1 MMAAPNLVKAG
12 DLSEI
17 LADGVIKIAVPES
30 FAPFGSV
37 GASGEH
43 EGYDVDVAK
52 LIAED
57 LGVKLELV
65 PVVSKQRIPFL
76 ETDRVDLVVSV
87 MGANPTRAKSINFS
101 SAYAP
106 FYSGAF
112 ASSKLNISSP
122 ADLSGKTVG
131 VTGGT
136 LEDLE
141 LTKVAPSDA
150 KITRFGDNA
159 ATLSAFT
166 SGQIQVLVTGNTAAA
181 SLTEADP
188 NLDLERKYI
197 IKDSPCFI
205 GVKKGNEDLLR
216 WVNVFI
222 LHKKLGGNLNA
233 ISEKWLGQAL
243 PPLPSLQA
251 VILFKGWYY
260 LPPLLLCR
268 VKSMPKKSKN
278 VIVQMEKVN
287 KWFDGFQALRDICL
301 LYTSPSPRD

>member
-1 MMAAPNLVKAG
+1 MGRILSIIAALFMAVTTVTVAKAG

-17 LADGVIKIAVPES
+17 LADGVVKIAVPES

-37 GASGEH
+37 GATGEH

-87 MGANPTRAKSINFS
+87 MGANPKRAKSINFS

-112 ASSKLNISSP
+112 ASSKLDISSP
-122 ADLSGKTVG
+122 ADLSGLTVG

-141 LTKVAPSDA
+141 LTKTAPSDA

-166 SGQIQVLVTGNTAAA
+166 SGQVQVLVSGNTAAA

-197 IKDSPCFI
+197 IKESPCFI

-222 LHKKLGGNLNA
+222 LHKKLGGDLNA

-243 PPLPSLQA
+243 PPLP
-251 VILFKGWYY
+251 
-260 LPPLLLCR
+260 
-268 VKSMPKKSKN
+268 
-278 VIVQMEKVN
+278 
-287 KWFDGFQALRDICL
+287 AL
-301 LYTSPSPRD
+301 

>member
-1 MMAAPNLVKAG
+1 MKHIFSLLVVALITFASTAIAKAG
-12 DLSEI
+12 DLAEI
-17 LADGVIKIAVPES
+17 LADGVVKIAVPES

-37 GASGEH
+37 GASGAH

-52 LIAED
+52 LIAKD
-57 LGVKLELV
+57 LGVELKLV

-112 ASSKLNISSP
+112 ASSNLDISSP
-122 ADLSGKTVG
+122 SDLSGLTVG

-141 LTKVAPSDA
+141 LTKTAPSDA

-166 SGQIQVLVTGNTAAA
+166 SGQVQVLVSGNTAAA

-188 NLDLERKYI
+188 NLDIERKYI

-216 WVNVFI
+216 WVNVFV
-222 LHKKLGGNLNA
+222 LHKKVGGELNA

-243 PPLPSLQA
+243 PPLPSL
-251 VILFKGWYY
+251 
-260 LPPLLLCR
+260 
-268 VKSMPKKSKN
+268 
-278 VIVQMEKVN
+278 
-287 KWFDGFQALRDICL
+287 
-301 LYTSPSPRD
+301 